1 MAFRKK
7 VKKLFSKLHHN
18 NDAAAGS
25 AAGQSDTATPPARRA
40 SVANAAEPPRSA
52 RAPDAR
58 PPPLISKASAFPT
71 AINRNYRPSGVV
83 ADLGDKFGHPFSTDV
98 DGATGIRED
107 GYILPHPG
115 QAAGPAFVQG
125 STEDRLIRPGVVA
138 EGRNTSVVTVATTA
152 SSDYDQHSTTNSLHN
167 QPVHAS
173 GVAVRRDHSLP
184 NVNDDGHDFD
194 DRKSHH
200 SMDSEYSSPPPSLP
214 STFMYPPPSRTNTLH
229 SRRSPDI
236 NIIKTN
242 SNPLDG
248 HPIPEITRSTFSN
261 VSTNSTTDVSR
272 SLSPPVVQ
280 QTIQPVQREEETT
293 VITREH
299 HHHEVHPIIQP
310 VVAQQTLP
318 PKYFLESEDKLLRE
332 ISAEEARRYGEP
344 VWRGDVTVAS
354 ESVEDELNKMSLGGH
369 NETVRT
375 RLSTPESKPVQ
386 RMAGDRLSM
395 QPLPGDRLSMQIP
408 PLVPRRHSEH
418 SQHMTPVGDD
428 DNDRPDRVVAEPL
441 LPLPVSTTGDDC
453 NSDGSVSEISDAPRG
468 VSRDGRMGG
477 VRDTMNKELLEEEEK
492 DVMTHLNAPATQQRD
507 TSGMQRMGTFGR
519 AGGRSADVN
528 SL

>member
-1 MAFRKK
+1 MTST
-7 VKKLFSKLHHN
+7 VCLPSQLLHRTSLTC
-18 NDAAAGS
+18 DAA
-25 AAGQSDTATPPARRA
+25 
-40 SVANAAEPPRSA
+40 
-52 RAPDAR
+52 
-58 PPPLISKASAFPT
+58 
-71 AINRNYRPSGVV
+71 
-83 ADLGDKFGHPFSTDV
+83 
-98 DGATGIRED
+98 
-107 GYILPHPG
+107 
-115 QAAGPAFVQG
+115 
-125 STEDRLIRPGVVA
+125 
-138 EGRNTSVVTVATTA
+138 
-152 SSDYDQHSTTNSLHN
+152 TTNSLHN

-184 NVNDDGHDFD
+184 NVTDDGYDYD
-194 DRKSHH
+194 NRRSHH

-214 STFMYPPPSRTNTLH
+214 NTFMHPPPSRTNTLH

-236 NIIKTN
+236 ISKTN
-242 SNPLDG
+242 SNSLHG
-248 HPIPEITRSTFSN
+248 ISRSNSHPIPDITRSTFSN
-261 VSTNSTTDVSR
+261 VNTTSTTDISR
-272 SLSPPVVQ
+272 SLSPPVVH
-280 QTIQPVQREEETT
+280 QTIQPVQREEQIA

-299 HHHEVHPIIQP
+299 HHHDVHPIIQP

-344 VWRGDVTVAS
+344 VWRGDVAVAS
-354 ESVEDELNKMSLGGH
+354 ESVEEELNKMSLGDH
-369 NETVRT
+369 KETVRT

-395 QPLPGDRLSMQIP
+395 QPLTGDRLSMQIP

-418 SQHMTPVGDD
+418 SQHMTPRGDD
-428 DNDRPDRVVAEPL
+428 DDGHLDRMVAEPL
-441 LPLPVSTTGDDC
+441 LPLPGSTIGDDW

-468 VSRDGRMGG
+468 ASRDGRTGDA
-477 VRDTMNKELLEEEEK
+477 RDAIYKELLEEEK